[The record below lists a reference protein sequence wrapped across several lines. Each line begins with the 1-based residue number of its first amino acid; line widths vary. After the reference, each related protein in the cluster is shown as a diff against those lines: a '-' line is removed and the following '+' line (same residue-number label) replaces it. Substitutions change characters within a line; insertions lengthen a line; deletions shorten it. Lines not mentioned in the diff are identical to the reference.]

1 MVSRTASSR
10 LFSLIGRL
18 RLAEIS
24 HEAHHCSNSHRIAQA
39 WSQRSH
45 SCELPRIQ
53 AGGVLLGV
61 SSGDV
66 SQGLSPRRSPSS
78 RLKLTY
84 FPHLGTMLDF
94 RRRTASNAAITAP
107 IYALQFEGS
116 LEGTELRRHRAR
128 ADAAITGQAGA
139 EMR

>member
-1 MVSRTASSR
+1 MRRIIAPTRTASPR
-10 LFSLIGRL
+10 LEPALTLLRVAAHPGRRGL
-18 RLAEIS
+18 
-24 HEAHHCSNSHRIAQA
+24 
-39 WSQRSH
+39 
-45 SCELPRIQ
+45 
-53 AGGVLLGV
+53 AGGIEWRCFPRLEPEEVAKLAAQV
-61 SSGDV
+61 DV
-66 SQGLSPRRSPSS
+66 
-78 RLKLTY
+78 
-84 FPHLGTMLDF
+84 FPALGTMLDF